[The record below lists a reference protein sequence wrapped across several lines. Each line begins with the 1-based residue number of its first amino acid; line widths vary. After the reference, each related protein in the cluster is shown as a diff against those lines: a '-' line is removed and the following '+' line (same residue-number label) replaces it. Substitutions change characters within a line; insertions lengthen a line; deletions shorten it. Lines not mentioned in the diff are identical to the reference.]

1 MPGGL
6 IQLVATGAQNELV
19 NGSPSMT
26 HFRAVYRRHTNFAME
41 QIRMPFTASNLEF
54 STTGTRTISCRIDR
68 YAQLLND
75 CYLYITL
82 PDIYSPLKYLN
93 GTPPPTGYDARTN
106 SIGYEFQWISNIG
119 YNLIDRIDVT
129 MNGQAIQTLPGEW
142 LKLYSYMTH
151 DANKREIVDNMVGN
165 IREIYDPANAY
176 DRNNQYPH
184 AVTPTNNPG
193 TSPNTKVPEP
203 SIRSRQLVIP
213 LHFWFCENPGLALPL
228 VSLQNSEV
236 YINVTLR
243 ALTDLYTVV
252 DVAPFS
258 AITVSSSTIT
268 GAVGDGSFIT
278 YTTSTAHGRSAPQT
292 VTITGLTNPSFNL
305 ASVAIFS
312 TPTPT
317 SFTVSSTV
325 VGTLTSQSGTLS
337 YYTSS
342 ATNPTY
348 GQRVRPVN
356 YPLQLFL
363 SPPLTTG
370 LPSNPTLTTWFPDP
384 YVEGNFIYL
393 TEMEMNQL
401 AKADQ
406 TFLVK
411 TIKYVMKDGQFGG
424 NTDLEIPMFNL
435 VTRIIFL
442 AQRNDQILVN
452 KWDNYT
458 NWKNPKRAP
467 WSAITSDVDTGLFSS
482 GQNQVTSV
490 YPRDAVVDGV
500 ILFDGK
506 ERIQPKP
513 LPFFS
518 LQQMYRHITGVTPE
532 LPGVYMY
539 SFALDH
545 ATYQPSGAANGSMFN
560 KIILRLTLQQP
571 IPQSVTPEGV
581 STSTTVCV
589 LTSTLFSPNP
599 VVVPAA
605 NVNLTD
611 PKTGKLLY
619 PPGTI
624 TTVVQSNDNVIFT
637 FTYNVGVYVESI
649 NFLRIVS
656 GLGNLVF
663 AS

>member
-6 IQLVATGAQNELV
+6 LQLVATGAQNEFI

-26 HFRAVYRRHTNFAME
+26 HFRSVYRRHTNFAMD
-41 QIRMPFTASNLEF
+41 QIRMSFTASNLEF

-68 YAQLLND
+68 YAQLLSD
-75 CYLYITL
+75 CYLYLTL

-93 GTPPPTGYDARTN
+93 GQAPPSGYDTRTN
-106 SIGYEFQWISNIG
+106 SIGYEFQWIPNIG
-119 YNLIDRIDVT
+119 YNLIDRVDLT

-151 DANKREIVDNMVGN
+151 DATKREIVNQMVGN
-165 IREIYDPANAY
+165 VPELYDPAHAY

-184 AVTPTNNPG
+184 SVTPTVLPG
-193 TSPNTKVPEP
+193 TSPNTKTPEP

-228 VSLQNSEV
+228 VALQNSEV

-252 DVAPFS
+252 D
-258 AITVSSSTIT
+258 
-268 GAVGDGSFIT
+268 
-278 YTTSTAHGRSAPQT
+278 TS
-292 VTITGLTNPSFNL
+292 
-305 ASVAIFS
+305 
-312 TPTPT
+312 PT
-317 SFTVSSTV
+317 SV
-325 VGTLTSQSGTLS
+325 
-337 YYTSS
+337 
-342 ATNPTY
+342 TY
-348 GQRVRPVN
+348 GTRIRPVN

-363 SPPLTTG
+363 SPPLSTG
-370 LPSNPTLTTWFPDP
+370 SPSNPALTTWFPDP
-384 YVEGNFIYL
+384 YIDGNFIYL
-393 TEMEMNQL
+393 TEMEMNQM
-401 AKADQ
+401 ARADQ
-406 TFLVK
+406 SFLIK
-411 TIKYVMKDGQFGG
+411 TVRYVMKDGQFGG

-435 VTRIIFL
+435 VTRIVFL
-442 AQRNDQILVN
+442 SQRNDQILLN
-452 KWDNYT
+452 QWDNYT
-458 NWKNPKRAP
+458 NWTNPNRAP
-467 WSAITSDVDTGLFSS
+467 WSAINSDLQTSLLSS
-482 GQNQVTSV
+482 GQQQITSV
-490 YPRDAVVDGV
+490 YPRDSIIDGLL
-500 ILFDGK
+500 LFDGK
-506 ERIQPKP
+506 ERIQTKP

-518 LQQMYRHITGVTPE
+518 LHQMYRHATGMTPD

-545 ATYQPSGAANGSMFN
+545 ANYQPSGAVNGSMFN

-571 IPQSVTPEGV
+571 IASTVTA

-599 VVVPAA
+599 TVIPAA
-605 NVNLTD
+605 NLTLTT
-611 PKTGKLLY
+611 PSGALLY
-619 PPGTI
+619 PPGTV
-624 TTVVQSNDNVIFT
+624 TTVVQTNDNVIFT

>member
-6 IQLVATGAQNELV
+6 LQLVATGAQNEFI

-26 HFRAVYRRHTNFAME
+26 HFRSVYRRHTNFAMD
-41 QIRMPFTASNLEF
+41 QIRMSFTASNLEF

-68 YAQLLND
+68 YAQLLSD
-75 CYLYITL
+75 CYLYLTL

-93 GTPPPTGYDARTN
+93 GQAPPSGYDTRTN
-106 SIGYEFQWISNIG
+106 SIGYEFQWIPNIG
-119 YNLIDRIDVT
+119 YNLIDRVDLT

-151 DANKREIVDNMVGN
+151 DATKREIVNQMVGN
-165 IREIYDPANAY
+165 VPELYDPAHAY

-184 AVTPTNNPG
+184 SVAPTVLPG
-193 TSPNTKVPEP
+193 TSPNTKTPEP

-228 VSLQNSEV
+228 VALQNSEV

-252 DVAPFS
+252 D
-258 AITVSSSTIT
+258 
-268 GAVGDGSFIT
+268 
-278 YTTSTAHGRSAPQT
+278 TS
-292 VTITGLTNPSFNL
+292 
-305 ASVAIFS
+305 
-312 TPTPT
+312 PT
-317 SFTVSSTV
+317 SV
-325 VGTLTSQSGTLS
+325 
-337 YYTSS
+337 
-342 ATNPTY
+342 TY
-348 GQRVRPVN
+348 GTRIRPVN

-363 SPPLTTG
+363 SPPLSTG
-370 LPSNPTLTTWFPDP
+370 SPSNPALTTWFPDP
-384 YVEGNFIYL
+384 YIDGNFIYL
-393 TEMEMNQL
+393 TEMEMNQM
-401 AKADQ
+401 ARADQ
-406 TFLVK
+406 SFLIK
-411 TIKYVMKDGQFGG
+411 TVRYVMKDGQFGG

-435 VTRIIFL
+435 VTRIVFL
-442 AQRNDQILVN
+442 SQRNDQILLN
-452 KWDNYT
+452 QWDNYT
-458 NWKNPKRAP
+458 NWTNPNRAP
-467 WSAITSDVDTGLFSS
+467 WSAINSDLQTSLLSS
-482 GQNQVTSV
+482 GQQQITSV
-490 YPRDAVVDGV
+490 YPRDSIIDGLL
-500 ILFDGK
+500 LFDGK
-506 ERIQPKP
+506 ERIQTKP

-518 LQQMYRHITGVTPE
+518 LHQMYRHATGMTPD

-545 ATYQPSGAANGSMFN
+545 ANYQPSGAVNGSMFN

-571 IPQSVTPEGV
+571 IASTVTA

-599 VVVPAA
+599 TVIPAA
-605 NVNLTD
+605 NLTLTT
-611 PKTGKLLY
+611 PSGALLY
-619 PPGTI
+619 PPGTV
-624 TTVVQSNDNVIFT
+624 TTVVQTNDNVIFT

>member
-93 GTPPPTGYDARTN
+93 GSVPPSGYDPRTN

-119 YNLIDRIDVT
+119 YNLIDHIDIT
-129 MNGQAIQTLPGEW
+129 MNGQAVQTLTGEW

-151 DANKREIVDNMVGN
+151 DAAKREVVDNMVGN
-165 IREIYDPANAY
+165 VPQIYDPANAY
-176 DRNNQYPH
+176 DRKNQYPH
-184 AVTPTNNPG
+184 AVTSTTLPG
-193 TSPNTKVPEP
+193 TAPNTMVPEP

-213 LHFWFCENPGLALPL
+213 LHFWFCENPGMALPL

-243 ALTDLYTVV
+243 SLTDLYTVV
-252 DVAPFS
+252 DVNPN
-258 AITVSSSTIT
+258 AIVASITSVSLSGST
-268 GAVGDGSFIT
+268 IT
-278 YTTSTAHGRSAPQT
+278 YTTSVAHGLSTAQT
-292 VTITGLTNPSFNL
+292 VSISGISDNRFNL
-305 ASVAIFS
+305 SGMSVYN
-312 TPTPT
+312 TPTPNT
-317 SFTVSSTV
+317 FVIIPFAGVTPPDTTLLNENGIVS
-325 VGTLTSQSGTLS
+325 G
-337 YYTSS
+337 SS
-342 ATNPTY
+342 TNPTY
-348 GQRVRPVN
+348 GMRVRPVN
-356 YPLQLFL
+356 YPLKLFL
-363 SPPLTTG
+363 SPPLSTG
-370 LPSNPTLTTWFPDP
+370 LPSNPSLTTWFPDP
-384 YVEGNFIYL
+384 FVEGNFVYL

-406 TFLVK
+406 TFLIK
-411 TIKYVMKDGQFGG
+411 TVKYVMKDGQFGG

-435 VTRIIFL
+435 VTRIVFL
-442 AQRNDQILVN
+442 SQRNDQILLN

-458 NWKNPKRAP
+458 NWSNPKRAP
-467 WSAITSDVDTGLFSS
+467 WSAISADVDTSLFSS
-482 GQNQVTSV
+482 GQQQVSSV
-490 YPRDAVVDGV
+490 FPRDAVVDGV

-506 ERIQPKP
+506 ERIQPKS

-518 LQQMYRHITGVTPE
+518 LQQMYRHNTGVTPE
-532 LPGVYMY
+532 MPGVYMY

-545 ATYQPSGAANGSMFN
+545 NNYQPSGAANGSMFN
-560 KIILRLTLQQP
+560 KIVLRLTLQQP
-571 IPQSVTPEGV
+571 IPQSVATSG
-581 STSTTVCV
+581 STTVCV
-589 LTSTLFSPNP
+589 LTSSLFSPNP
-599 VVVPAA
+599 VVVPAG
-605 NVNLTD
+605 NLSLTD
-611 PKTGKLLY
+611 PKTGRLLY
-619 PPGTI
+619 PPGTV
-624 TTVVQSNDNVIFT
+624 TTVVQTNDNIIFT